1 MPEYDNAAVA
11 ALLDTMGD
19 LLEVAGADKYRSLS
33 YHKAAHAIRAWDED
47 ISQTAAAGRLTDIPG
62 VGAKLA
68 ASIQSLIATGSF
80 PEMQEVLEQL
90 PASITEL
97 LRVPGLGPKRAKV
110 LYEELA
116 IGSVDDLE
124 EAIREG
130 RLAWLP
136 GFGPKTVENIAAGIE
151 RFRRL
156 SARILLAHALP
167 LAEKLVAEL
176 ATAERVR
183 AAAYAGSLR
192 RMKETVGDIDV
203 LVAAADGPPV
213 MEAVRSLPLVTDV
226 LASGETK
233 TSVMTTAGLQVD
245 VRVVEPASW
254 GAALQYFTGSAEHNV
269 RVREIAKQRGL
280 KVSEYGVFRI
290 EDGERVAGAT
300 EEEVYAALGMA
311 VPPPEVRENLG
322 EVELA
327 LRGEVPSLVTLADIR
342 GDLHVHTVATDGR
355 STLQQNR
362 AKAADLGYEYIACTD
377 HAYDLRM
384 VGGLDLG
391 ELEEQ
396 WAAIDEL
403 NARGDGPV
411 VLKAIELNIG
421 DEGGVD
427 YPDEVLA
434 RFDVCIASLH
444 WGWNDTRER
453 ATSRLLRAMEN
464 PWVDIIGHPTGRLL
478 GRRDPFDLDMEAVLA
493 KAGETGTIMELNA
506 SPDRLDL
513 CDVHLRMAKR
523 HGVRICIATDAHE
536 ATQMNF
542 MRWGVATA
550 RRGWISAA
558 DVINAQPLD
567 TMLKLLKRARMRAS
581 GFSR

>member
-11 ALLDTMGD
+11 SLLDAMGD
-19 LLEVAGADKYRSLS
+19 LLEVAGADKYRYLS

-47 ISQTAAAGRLTDIPG
+47 VSQTAAAGRLTDIPG

-68 ASIQSLIATGSF
+68 ASIQSLLATGSF
-80 PEMQEVLEQL
+80 PEMQEVLDRL

-97 LRVPGLGPKRAKV
+97 LRIPGLGPKRAKV
-110 LYEELA
+110 LYDALA

-124 EAIREG
+124 EAIAEG
-130 RLAWLP
+130 RLAGLP
-136 GFGPKTVENIAAGIE
+136 GFGPKTVENIAEGIA
-151 RFRRL
+151 RYRRL
-156 SARILLAHALP
+156 SARILLADALP

-176 ATAERVR
+176 SLAEGVQQVS
-183 AAAYAGSLR
+183 YAGSLR

-203 LVAAADGPPV
+203 LVSADEGPPV
-213 MEAVRSLPLVTDV
+213 MEAVRSLPLVTRV

-245 VRVVEPASW
+245 VRVVDPSSW

-269 RVREIAKQRGL
+269 RVREVAKQHGL

-290 EDGERVAGAT
+290 DTGERVAGAT
-300 EEEVYAALGMA
+300 EEEVYAALGMV
-311 VPPPEVRENLG
+311 VPPPEVRENAG

-327 LRGEVPSLVTLADIR
+327 LKGQVPDLVTLSDIR

-355 STLQQNR
+355 STLEQNR
-362 AKAADLGYEYIACTD
+362 SKAAELGYEYIACSD

-384 VGGLDLG
+384 VGGLDLDD
-391 ELEEQ
+391 LERQ

-421 DEGGVD
+421 DDGGVD

-434 RFDVCIASLH
+434 RFDLCIASLH

-453 ATSRLLRAMEN
+453 ATQRLIRAIEN
-464 PWVDIIGHPTGRLL
+464 PWIDIIGHPTGRLL
-478 GRRDPFDLDMEAVLA
+478 GKRDPFDLDMEAILA
-493 KAGETGTIMELNA
+493 RAGQTGTVMEINA

-513 CDVHLRMAKR
+513 CDIHLRMARR
-523 HGVRICIATDAHE
+523 HGVRVCIATDAHE
-536 ATQMNF
+536 AMQMNF

-550 RRGWISAA
+550 RRGWMSAA
-558 DVINAQPLD
+558 DVINAQPLED
-567 TMLKLLKRARMRAS
+567 MLGSLKR
-581 GFSR
+581 SRLRSTR